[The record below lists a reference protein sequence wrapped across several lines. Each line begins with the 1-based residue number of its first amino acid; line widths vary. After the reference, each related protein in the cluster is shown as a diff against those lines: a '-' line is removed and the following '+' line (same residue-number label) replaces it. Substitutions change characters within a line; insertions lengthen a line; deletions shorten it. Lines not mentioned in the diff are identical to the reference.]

1 MAGLSSISDRIF
13 GARLFPRNDR
23 FRLETESSIAKP
35 KVRRSLLADVVLVL
49 VVAGLL
55 TAILDVA
62 DEWRAPFQAETQIDL
77 SFWKLPQYTLY
88 SLARSWVAMGLSFV
102 FGILYASWAY
112 YDRRARIVLL
122 PALDI
127 LQSIPVL
134 GFMPGLVLAL
144 VTLFPKSNF
153 GLELACVLMIF
164 TAQVWNMVFSYYD
177 ALKGVPAELRQIGD
191 LCHFGPLHRFLK
203 IELPFAAQGLIYNC
217 MVSMAGGW
225 FFLTIVEAFTLG
237 DKNFQLPGLGSYMSL
252 AISRGDVSAQI
263 AAVVAM
269 GLMIIAM
276 DRLVWWPLVIWS
288 RKFKLEDVAGG
299 PLETTVIQRILA
311 GAWLP
316 RALASIGAW
325 LGRATA
331 GLTRTNRPLVFRSHS
346 KGSSGRF
353 RQGLYFL
360 VLAAVLTLGGYG
372 LYGLFFLIAEVD
384 FHEWLLIL
392 SSAAATFLRVLA
404 ALMVSSLWTI
414 PVGVWIGF
422 NPRISRFL
430 QPIIQFAASFPAP
443 MLYPLVFGWVLAMG
457 GNLGWGAVILMMLGA
472 QWYILF
478 NVAAG
483 AQSIPADMVSCA
495 DVFKMA
501 NWKRWRYFILPAI
514 FPSLVT
520 GWITA
525 AGGAWNASIVAEYVQ
540 QRGQTYTAF
549 GLGDLISQATSAGKF
564 DVLAAAVV
572 VMALTVVTINRTLWK
587 RLQRLGDD
595 YCRFGG

>member
-1 MAGLSSISDRIF
+1 
-13 GARLFPRNDR
+13 
-23 FRLETESSIAKP
+23 
-35 KVRRSLLADVVLVL
+35 LVL
-49 VVAGLL
+49 
-55 TAILDVA
+55 
-62 DEWRAPFQAETQIDL
+62 
-77 SFWKLPQYTLY
+77 
-88 SLARSWVAMGLSFV
+88 
-102 FGILYASWAY
+102 
-112 YDRRARIVLL
+112 
-122 PALDI
+122 
-127 LQSIPVL
+127 
-134 GFMPGLVLAL
+134 
-144 VTLFPKSNF
+144 
-153 GLELACVLMIF
+153 
-164 TAQVWNMVFSYYD
+164 
-177 ALKGVPAELRQIGD
+177 
-191 LCHFGPLHRFLK
+191 
-203 IELPFAAQGLIYNC
+203 
-217 MVSMAGGW
+217 
-225 FFLTIVEAFTLG
+225 
-237 DKNFQLPGLGSYMSL
+237 
-252 AISRGDVSAQI
+252 
-263 AAVVAM
+263 
-269 GLMIIAM
+269 
-276 DRLVWWPLVIWS
+276 
-288 RKFKLEDVAGG
+288 
-299 PLETTVIQRILA
+299 
-311 GAWLP
+311 
-316 RALASIGAW
+316 
-325 LGRATA
+325 
-331 GLTRTNRPLVFRSHS
+331 RSHS

-360 VLAAVLTLGGYG
+360 ALAAVLTLGGYG

-384 FHEWLLIL
+384 LHEWLLIL

-443 MLYPLVFGWVLAMG
+443 MLYPLVLGWVLAMG
-457 GNLGWGAVILMMLGA
+457 GNLGWGAVVLMMLGA

-514 FPSLVT
+514 FPFLVT